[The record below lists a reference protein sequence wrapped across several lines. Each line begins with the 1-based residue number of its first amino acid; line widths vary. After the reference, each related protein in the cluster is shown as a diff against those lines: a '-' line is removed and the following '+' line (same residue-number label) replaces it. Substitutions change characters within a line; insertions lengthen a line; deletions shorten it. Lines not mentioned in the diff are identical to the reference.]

1 MRSRLEIY
9 PTKLGSK
16 PYGLF
21 ESRRRTLAFIREL
34 SWDLLDIEPRLGNY
48 RNKRGEHRVY
58 EYDKNIHVIDV
69 EGIKGYIAGEEDLL
83 VSNWWA
89 LFLGL
94 IRDTDVSDV
103 VQTDN
108 YAVSLRTS
116 TDVNG
121 AGAYISYGTGTTP
134 ESFTDNT
141 LKSRSGSIS
150 TSITI
155 GYMSDRTRVTLSGT
169 LTSAASEL
177 GIEQPLFR
185 TDGNAATFLLGR
197 RTGSWSANQAV
208 AWYIDFLS
216 PWVSQVGSYMYGILM
231 DANVAI
237 TRIDGVSFTA
247 RTRTDSQSGSAYLV
261 ASSSSVTWS
270 PSLYNIPNAFSL
282 SNYIADVL
290 GTRYIR
296 ATFFHG
302 LYSPA
307 NDIQVNTIGLYFP
320 TYDTSGST
328 QTVCLM
334 VQPLSSPVTLYAGR
348 NNLIVLRIVAM

>member
-1 MRSRLEIY
+1 MRTRLEMY
-9 PTKLGSK
+9 PIKLGSR

-21 ESRRRTLAFIREL
+21 ESRRRTLEFIREL
-34 SWDLLDIEPRLGNY
+34 NRDLLDIKPRLDNY
-48 RNKRGEHRVY
+48 RNKRNEYRVY

-69 EGIKGYIAGEEDLL
+69 KGVKGYIAGEEDLL

-94 IRDTDVSDV
+94 LRDTNSCDA
-103 VQTDN
+103 VQMDGSS
-108 YAVSLRTS
+108 VCLRS
-116 TDVNG
+116 QTDVNN

-134 ESFTDNT
+134 ESFTDNV

-155 GYMSDRTRVTLSGT
+155 GYMSDRVRITLSGT

-177 GIEQPLFR
+177 GIEQSLFR
-185 TDGNAATFLLGR
+185 TDGYTATFLLGR

-216 PWVSQVGSYMYGILM
+216 PWVNQVGSYMYGILM
-231 DANVAI
+231 NADVTA
-237 TRIDGVSFTA
+237 TRIDGVSFTV
-247 RTRTDSQSGSAYLV
+247 RTGADSQSGTSYLV

-296 ATFFHG
+296 ATFYHG

-307 NDIQVNTIGLYFP
+307 NNIQVNTIGLYIP
-320 TYDTSGST
+320 AYDTNGNT
-328 QTVCLM
+328 QTVCLL
-334 VQPLSSPVTLYAGR
+334 VQPLSSPITLYAGM

>member
-1 MRSRLEIY
+1 MRPRLGIY
-9 PTKLGSK
+9 PTKLGSR

-34 SWDLLDIEPRLGNY
+34 SWDLLDIEARLDNY
-48 RNKRGEHRVY
+48 RNKRNEYRVY
-58 EYDKNIHVIDV
+58 EYDKGIYIVDV
-69 EGIKGYIAGEEDLL
+69 KGVKGYIAWEDDLL

-89 LFLGL
+89 LFLGIL
-94 IRDTDVSDV
+94 RDVNPCDV
-103 VQTDN
+103 VNTGG
-108 YAVSLRTS
+108 YAPCLRS
-116 TDVNG
+116 SGDVNN
-121 AGAYISYGTGTTP
+121 AAAYISYGTGTTP
-134 ESFTDNT
+134 EGFTDNT

-155 GYMSDRTRVTLSGT
+155 GYMSDRTRITLSGT

-177 GIEQPLFR
+177 GIEQSLFK
-185 TDGNAATFLLGR
+185 TDGYADTFLLGR

-216 PWVSQVGSYMYGILM
+216 PWVRQVGNHMYGILM
-231 DANVAI
+231 NADVAT

-247 RTRTDSQSGSAYLV
+247 RTSGDSQSGSAYLV
-261 ASSSSVTWS
+261 ASGSSVTWS
-270 PSLYNIPNAFSL
+270 PSLYNIPNAFSP
-282 SNYIADVL
+282 SNYIVDIL

-320 TYDTSGST
+320 TFDTNGNT
-328 QTVCLM
+328 QTVCMM

>member
-1 MRSRLEIY
+1 MRTRLGIYQTNPGSR
-9 PTKLGSK
+9 

-21 ESRRRTLAFIREL
+21 ESRRRTLEFIREL
-34 SWDLLDIEPRLGNY
+34 SWDLLDIKPRLDNY
-48 RNKRGEHRVY
+48 RNKRNEYRVY

-69 EGIKGYIAGEEDLL
+69 KGVKGYIAGEEDLL

-94 IRDTDVSDV
+94 IRDTNTGDV
-103 VQTDN
+103 VQTDGS
-108 YAVSLRTS
+108 VLSLRS
-116 TDVNG
+116 QTDVNNG
-121 AGAYISYGTGTTP
+121 AAYISYGTGTTP
-134 ESFTDNT
+134 EGFTDNT

-150 TSITI
+150 TSITV
-155 GYMSDRTRVTLSGT
+155 GYMSDRVRITLSGT

-177 GIEQPLFR
+177 GIEQSLFR
-185 TDGNAATFLLGR
+185 TDNYAGTFLLGR

-216 PWVSQVGSYMYGILM
+216 PWVNQVGSYMYGILM
-231 DANVAI
+231 NADVTV
-237 TRIDGVSFTA
+237 TRIDGVPFTA
-247 RTRTDSQSGSAYLV
+247 RTSGDSQSGTAYLV

-282 SNYIADVL
+282 SNYMTDVL

-307 NDIQVNTIGLYFP
+307 NNIQVNTIGLYFP
-320 TYDTSGST
+320 TYDTNGNT

-334 VQPLSSPVTLYAGR
+334 VQPLSSPVTLYAGT